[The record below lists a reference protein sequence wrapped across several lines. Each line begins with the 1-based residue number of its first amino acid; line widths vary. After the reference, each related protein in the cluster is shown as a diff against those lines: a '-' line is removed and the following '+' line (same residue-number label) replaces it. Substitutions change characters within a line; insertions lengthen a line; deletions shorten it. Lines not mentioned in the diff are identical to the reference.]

1 MQIGVKG
8 LLNLFMILAVF
19 QAWGISTFV
28 WITTGLGKTFSAEI
42 ARIGGIVLVTLL
54 LWEGM
59 TLLMESYLGSSAEK
73 AKPKQPSVRLRTL
86 LSVAH
91 NALFIVLIIRSTLVV
106 LSDLGIN
113 IAPLLAGAGVAGLAI
128 GFGAQKLVQNVIT
141 GIFILLEDLISVG
154 DVVSVGN
161 KDGQVEAITIRTIRL
176 RDLTGNVHTIPF
188 SSIGPI
194 TNMTRE
200 FAYYVFDV
208 GVSYH
213 EDIDHVMNELAA
225 IGQELMRDPQYA
237 PFILEPLEVLGVDSF
252 ASDAVKIKA
261 RIKTL
266 PIKQWDVGREFNRRM
281 KKRFDQ
287 LAIEM
292 SLSRLSI
299 YREENRKGRNRPT
312 TLKKPGEA

>member
-1 MQIGVKG
+1 M
-8 LLNLFMILAVF
+8 
-19 QAWGISTFV
+19 
-28 WITTGLGKTFSAEI
+28 
-42 ARIGGIVLVTLL
+42 
-54 LWEGM
+54 
-59 TLLMESYLGSSAEK
+59 
-73 AKPKQPSVRLRTL
+73 
-86 LSVAH
+86 
-91 NALFIVLIIRSTLVV
+91 
-106 LSDLGIN
+106 
-113 IAPLLAGAGVAGLAI
+113 
-128 GFGAQKLVQNVIT
+128 T